1 VADFLAPAWRVSRT
15 PVAVT
20 AGATAGRVNEEVNTR
35 AQASRPASEVAA
47 AGRPDRGRFGSFGR
61 ADTQRLVDEAFQA
74 ARAGR
79 YDEAVGLL
87 ERADGVEALAGVGS
101 ATGSRAVIFH
111 AIQGLTRHAAGQA
124 DARGMAY
131 QTALAQAG
139 RAHLREATG
148 LGIPHP
154 ADMQLVH
161 SAGEYGE
168 ASRHLGAGRYA
179 EADEALGRAVAAE
192 QAGSAAR
199 AAQRLAQFRAQV
211 QKAAASPRHVPPA
224 LARMGGP
231 AADDGSFQ
239 VLDQAGREYRIRQ
252 DGSRVVVTYAGREIG
267 GDGGDNPTRV
277 ARELAGRLSGSWPAP
292 DRATAAGPS
301 RRATARPARSARRAD
316 AGQRE
321 ADQCMDR

>member
-1 VADFLAPAWRVSRT
+1 MNP
-15 PVAVT
+15 
-20 AGATAGRVNEEVNTR
+20 R
-35 AQASRPASEVAA
+35 AQVSGPASEVAA
-47 AGRPDRGRFGSFGR
+47 SGPPARGGFGSFGR
-61 ADTQRLVDEAFQA
+61 ADTQRLVDAAFQA
-74 ARAGR
+74 ATAGR
-79 YDEAVGLL
+79 YSEAVGLL
-87 ERADGVEALAGVGS
+87 ERADGMETLAGADS

-111 AIQGLTRHAAGQA
+111 AMQGVSRHAAGQA
-124 DARGMAY
+124 NARGLAN

-168 ASRHLGAGRYA
+168 ASRHLGAGRYT

-192 QAGSAAR
+192 EAGRAAR
-199 AAQRLAQFRAQV
+199 AAHRLAKFRDQV
-211 QKAAASPRHVPPA
+211 QKAAASPRDVPPT

-252 DGSRVVVTYAGREIG
+252 DGRRVVVTYAGREIG
-267 GDGGDNPTRV
+267 ADGGEKPTRV

-292 DRATAAGPS
+292 DRDAASAPS
-301 RRATARPARSARRAD
+301 RHGTAQPGRSPRRAG
-316 AGQRE
+316 AGRSE
-321 ADQCMDR
+321 VDQYMDR